1 SENYSL
7 SAEWYLGEAS
17 MAYVATYNIEIESF
31 TENTTIMVDEP
42 DSDGV
47 RRGPWPFTANVQGKG
62 GEVAGYEVG
71 AKVALS
77 DFLDVAVLNNLGLDV
92 NYTYSDSSQERK
104 DVFNNDL
111 PFNGMSK
118 DTYNFVVWYEQEEFS
133 ARLAYNMRSPRLIAS
148 GGPVGQSLYQDDYA
162 QLDFN
167 ATYNVNE
174 DISVYI
180 NGSNITE
187 EYQQTYIEFSQQ
199 KAFQNIY
206 EARWTVGARVSF

>member
-1 SENYSL
+1 
-7 SAEWYLGEAS
+7 
-17 MAYVATYNIEIESF
+17 
-31 TENTTIMVDEP
+31 
-42 DSDGV
+42 
-47 RRGPWPFTANVQGKG
+47 
-62 GEVAGYEVG
+62 GYELG
-71 AKVALS
+71 AKVAFS
-77 DFLDVAVLNNLGLDV
+77 DFMNVAVLNNIGLHI
-92 NYTYSDSSQERK
+92 NYTYTDSSQETK
-104 DVFNNDL
+104 DVNGKDL
-111 PFNGMSK
+111 PFVGMSEN
-118 DTYNFVVWYEQEEFS
+118 TYNFVLWYEQEEFS